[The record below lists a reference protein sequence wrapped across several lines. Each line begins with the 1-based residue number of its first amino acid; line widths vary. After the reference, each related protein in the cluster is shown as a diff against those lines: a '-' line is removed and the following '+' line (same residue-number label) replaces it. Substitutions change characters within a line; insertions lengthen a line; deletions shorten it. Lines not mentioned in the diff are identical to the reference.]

1 MKMVNAES
9 TLIARYGYDP
19 ATGEMQIDFHKG
31 GMYRY
36 FGVGQEAFTA
46 FVQAPSKGKHFLRFI
61 KGAYAYE
68 KV

>member
-31 GMYRY
+31 GLYRY
-36 FGVGQEAFTA
+36 SGVSQEAFLA

-61 KGAYAYE
+61 KGAYE
-68 KV
+68 FQKL